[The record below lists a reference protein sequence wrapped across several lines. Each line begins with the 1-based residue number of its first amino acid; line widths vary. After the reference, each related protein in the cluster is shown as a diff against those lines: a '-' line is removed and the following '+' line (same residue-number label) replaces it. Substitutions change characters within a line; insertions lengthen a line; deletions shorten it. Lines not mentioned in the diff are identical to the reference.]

1 MVRGHDAAAAARR
14 LALNPAGAHK
24 ACHSASGLREFM
36 LRFFRRPGWR
46 PLFAGLSGSFAHTLL
61 MYAKSRSGILPSFQP
76 YQQLQITLGHWI
88 GSDIHPLVPWAMS
101 YLNGSIVVGFAF
113 ARLYPRLPGSSGA
126 AKGLLFGVVGWALM
140 MLVFFPLLGMG
151 LFAAR
156 LGLGIWPAVFSLA
169 MFLTYSIVMGIV
181 YVALIPGSAPARNPD

>member
-1 MVRGHDAAAAARR
+1 MW
-14 LALNPAGAHK
+14 
-24 ACHSASGLREFM
+24 
-36 LRFFRRPGWR
+36 RFFRRAGWR
-46 PLFAGLSGSFAHTLL
+46 PLFAGLSGSVAHSLL

-88 GSDIHPLVPWAMS
+88 GSDVHPLVPWAMS

-113 ARLYPRLPGSSGA
+113 ARLYPHLPGGSGA
-126 AKGLLFGVVGWALM
+126 VKGLIFGVLGWTLM
-140 MLVFFPLLGMG
+140 MLLFFPLLGMG

-181 YVALIPGSAPARNPD
+181 YVALDPDGAPDR